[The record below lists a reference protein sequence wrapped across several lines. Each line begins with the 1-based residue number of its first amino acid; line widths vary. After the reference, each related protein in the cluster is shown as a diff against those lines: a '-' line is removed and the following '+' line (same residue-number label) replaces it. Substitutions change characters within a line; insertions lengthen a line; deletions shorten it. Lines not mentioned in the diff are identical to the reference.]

1 MDRVRTTL
9 RFVDLAGR
17 GLEIGPSYSPI
28 VPKAS
33 GARVETVDHAD
44 RDTLIEK
51 YRAWGLPEEQLA
63 LIEDVDHIWA
73 GGSLAEVVGERG
85 AFEYIVASHL
95 VEHTVDLIGFLQDC
109 SALLTPD
116 GVLSLVVPDKRY
128 CFDRF
133 QPHTSV
139 GAAVDAHLFPRRF
152 HTPGSLLDHHAYATK
167 RGEST
172 IAWGPLDA
180 APLSLQFDDLA
191 AGRDSIEVGLS
202 GDAYHDVHRWKFT
215 PSSFRL
221 LVQDLR
227 ALGYHDLVETGDIVT
242 RRFEFF
248 VSFRKASGDDPEL
261 DRMTMLR
268 AVEDELAAPLAT
280 EQLPSSGVGSAPR
293 GPRTMSSMLRLGDV
307 RALLASAARR
317 VRGVRPDG

>member
-1 MDRVRTTL
+1 LDRLKTTL

-17 GLEIGPSYSPI
+17 GLEIGPSYSPL

-44 RDTLIEK
+44 RDTLVEK
-51 YRAWGLPEEQLA
+51 YRAWGLPEEKLA
-63 LIEDVDHIWA
+63 QIEEVDYIWA
-73 GGSLAEVVGERG
+73 GGSLAEAVGERG

-95 VEHTVDLIGFLQDC
+95 VEHTVDLIGFLRDC
-109 SALLTPD
+109 SVLLTPD

-139 GAAVDAHLFPRRF
+139 GAAVDAHVFPRRF
-152 HTPGSLLDHHAYATK
+152 HTPGSLLDHHAYASK
-167 RGEST
+167 RGESA
-172 IAWGPLDA
+172 IAWDPLDA
-180 APLSLQFDDLA
+180 APLSLQFDDIT
-191 AGRDSIEVGLS
+191 AGRDSIEAGLS
-202 GDAYHDVHRWKFT
+202 GDSYHDVHRWKFT

-227 ALGYHDLVETGDIVT
+227 ALGYHDLVEAGDVVT

-248 VSFRKASGDDPEL
+248 ITFRKASGDDPEL

-268 AVEDELAAPLAT
+268 AVESELAAPLAAG
-280 EQLPSSGVGSAPR
+280 QPPSSGAASGGR
-293 GPRTMSSMLRLGDV
+293 GRRTVSSMFRLGDLQ
-307 RALLASAARR
+307 ALLVATARR
-317 VRGVRPDG
+317 VRGGRADG